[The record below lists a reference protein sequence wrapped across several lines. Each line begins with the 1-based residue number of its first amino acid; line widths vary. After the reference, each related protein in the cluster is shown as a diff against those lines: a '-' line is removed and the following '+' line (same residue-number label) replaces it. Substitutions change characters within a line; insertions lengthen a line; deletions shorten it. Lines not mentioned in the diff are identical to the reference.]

1 MKTSRNR
8 LLSII
13 LSVIAAIAGIV
24 SVLSYFQVKPF
35 NEKEVAVETFVYK
48 LFSLTNK
55 SDSLSVYYKG
65 KSIDNLWRIRLT
77 LKNNGKKNIIGI
89 GEADI
94 VGNRLK
100 FNLSNGYEI
109 ISYEMVQNDFIDSIS
124 IKNNQVYCYFR
135 KWKSNEKIQLDILM
149 QSEHITE
156 SPSIIFDERNFKSAV
171 VKEKKYDV
179 SEISSKESDFEW
191 LTNLKIKYPH
201 FVFTITKWLM
211 YFFGVIFMA
220 APIAFIFQGIQ
231 SNLQYRE
238 WKRKKWKVFLK
249 ELDETDL
256 TQEYKDLYKR
266 KPYKVPDQYKH
277 KFTSIP
283 QEPDSFGLAVSLF
296 IFSAYMA
303 FGGLIIFLIAYNNM

>member
-13 LSVIAAIAGIV
+13 LSAIAAIAGIV
-24 SVLSYFQVKPF
+24 SVLSYFQIKPF
-35 NEKEVAVETFVYK
+35 NDKEVAVETFVYK

-109 ISYEMVQNDFIDSIS
+109 ISYEMLQNDFLDSI
-124 IKNNQVYCYFR
+124 IINNNQVYCYFR
-135 KWKSNEKIQLDILM
+135 KWKSSEKLQLDILT
-149 QSEHITE
+149 QSEHITT
-156 SPSIIFDERNFKSAV
+156 SPSIIFDERNFKSAI
-171 VKEKKYDV
+171 VKEKNYDV

-201 FVFTITKWLM
+201 FVFTITKWIM
-211 YFFGVIFMA
+211 YFFGVMFMA
-220 APIAFIFQGIQ
+220 MPVFFFYSVIQ
-231 SNLQYRE
+231 TNLQYRK
-238 WKRKKWKVFLK
+238 WKREKWNDFIK
-249 ELDETDL
+249 ELDETEL
-256 TQEYKDLYKR
+256 TPEYKELYKR

-283 QEPDSFGLAVSLF
+283 QEPDSFWLAIWLF
-296 IFSAYMA
+296 VCSAYMA
-303 FGGLIIFLIAYNNM
+303 FGGLIIFFIAYYNM